1 MTALKDLKPLSP
13 APFFEVRTTVPKMDQ
28 KRSFNKGRLP
38 DGTSLTGEGKLG
50 TVFLLWSPTGL
61 FFEVEIKLALEEGDL
76 LDLFIDTRDLKNSN
90 VVTRYCH
97 HFIIYPEEEEG
108 VEVTR
113 FRGDDSHPIADPSL
127 LSVKTTPKRSSYLF
141 EVGIPKEALYGYD
154 PSEFKRLGFTY
165 RFQKKSGEKMH
176 FNLSSDTFHLEK
188 HPALWASINLTEA
201 K

>member
-1 MTALKDLKPLSP
+1 MIELKNLKALSP
-13 APFFEVRTTVPKMDQ
+13 APFFEVRTSVPKMDK
-28 KRSFNKGRLP
+28 KRSFKKGRLP

-50 TVFLLWSPTGL
+50 TVALLWSPTAL
-61 FFEVEIKLALEEGDL
+61 FFEVEIKLGLEEGDL

-108 VEVTR
+108 LEVTR
-113 FRGDDSHPIADPSL
+113 FRGDDSHLIADPSL
-127 LSVKTTPKRSSYLF
+127 ISIKTHVKRSSYSF
-141 EVGIPKEALYGYD
+141 EVGLPKEILFGYD
-154 PSEFKRLGFTY
+154 PSEFKRLGFSY

-188 HPALWASINLTEA
+188 HPALWASLNLEEE
-201 K
+201 